1 MLAVIL
7 IVNNMVQNMTQNRNS
22 RNPADYPVLGML
34 CRGAVHGYDLCR
46 ELRERLGEIWTLRTS
61 HIYALLAG
69 LEKDGL
75 VRHER
80 VDQDTRPAKK
90 VFRVTDKGREVFMAW
105 ARSPVTNV
113 RDMRLEFLAKLHFA
127 RIYSSAA
134 VTDLIDDQ
142 LSVCRENV
150 RRLER
155 NKRSCKTTTER
166 AALDYRLAMIHAVM
180 DWLLTLGESGPGPQ
194 SMANGASDAFR
205 AAGEAASAQKT

>member
-1 MLAVIL
+1 
-7 IVNNMVQNMTQNRNS
+7 MTKERNP

-34 CRGAVHGYDLCR
+34 CRGEVHGYDLCR

-75 VRHER
+75 VHHER
-80 VDQDTRPAKK
+80 VDQESRPAKK
-90 VFRVTDKGREVFMAW
+90 VFSITDKGREVFLAW
-105 ARSPVTNV
+105 AGSPVTSV

-127 RIYSSAA
+127 EFYTPAA

-142 LSVCRENV
+142 LSVCRDNV

-155 NKRSCKTTTER
+155 NRRSCKTATER
-166 AALDYRLAMIHAVM
+166 AALDYRLAMLHAVI
-180 DWLLTLGESGPGPQ
+180 DWLLSLGGPQ
-194 SMANGASDAFR
+194 RNGQDPMTDGSQELR
-205 AAGEAASAQKT
+205 TSGETASAEIT